1 MRIEEILRQ
10 GGGPVFSFEFFPPK
24 TPEGEK
30 NLYRALS
37 ELKPLDPS
45 YVSVTYGAGGS
56 TRDKTLE
63 IVQRIKEEFDLEA
76 MAHFTCV
83 EQTVEEIEATL
94 ERMREAGLD
103 NVLAL
108 RGDPPQGQ
116 TEWTKT
122 EGGLEYSRELVRL
135 IRDGYNFSV
144 GAACFPETHIH
155 ATSPE
160 DDLRFL
166 KEKVDAG
173 VDFLITQ
180 MFFDNAL
187 YFDFVERARA
197 IGIETPIIP
206 GIWPITNVAQIQK
219 VTEMCGATISG
230 EMRAELEARRDEP
243 EAALDFGVA
252 YATLQCAELL
262 REGAPGIHFYTLNR
276 SPATRAILGAL
287 KLQRPW
293 LQASASMSSASAT
306 RGEPSDAS

>member
-1 MRIEEILRQ
+1 MRIDEILNR
-10 GGGPVFSFEFFPPK
+10 GDDPVFSFEFFPPK
-24 TPEGEK
+24 TPDGEK
-30 NLYRALS
+30 NLYRALT
-37 ELKPLDPS
+37 ELKPLDPA

-83 EQTVEEIEATL
+83 DQTVEEIQTTL
-94 ERMREAGLD
+94 ARMREAGID

-116 TEWTKT
+116 AEWTKT
-122 EGGLEYSRELVRL
+122 EGGLEYSHELVRL
-135 IRDGYNFSV
+135 IRSDHPFTV

-197 IGIETPIIP
+197 IGIDVPIIP

-230 EMRAELEARRDEP
+230 EMRAELDARRDEP

-262 REGAPGIHFYTLNR
+262 HHGAPGIHFYTLNR

-293 LQASASMSSASAT
+293 LPSRTSISSASAT
-306 RGEPSDAS
+306 RGEPSGAS